1 MSRTP
6 LYRSARPHRSTNGD
20 IAAKVGADLGLVPD
34 AEQQWLLDAI
44 YAEDEPGIP
53 TSSEVVAVAPRQNI
67 KSSTFEIA
75 ALTDL
80 FVFEVE
86 LAVWTAHQF
95 KTSRKSFEDMRRR
108 IKRHPD
114 YASRCFFRDS
124 HGEEAITL
132 HSGPTLEFH
141 ARSGGSGRG
150 FMGVSR
156 ITLDEALYL
165 RPADMGALSPTQVTQ
180 ADAQIRFGSSAGLV
194 GSDVLRGLRA
204 RGRSGDDPSLAY
216 VEYGATY
223 RPCENPN
230 CSHDVGT
237 PGCVLDDRELWWEAN
252 CAMWAGR
259 ITEAAIEKQRNRL
272 TPAEFMREFFSWWED
287 PPHEGGALDFAKW
300 STLADPAAE
309 RGAEQVFAVA
319 TGPDRAWTAVA
330 VAWVR
335 PDGQP
340 QVMLADYRPT
350 TGWVKDRV
358 AELKARWG
366 GRVLVTTAARG
377 LVEDGIEPSQQDQ
390 AQAHNRLSDLLT
402 AGGLRH
408 GNEPAMNT
416 AVRAA
421 RWRPMGDTRVLDRKG
436 SQDISPIDA
445 AALAVHGLTSTST
458 SSSGWVVSV

>member
-1 MSRTP
+1 MSRAP

-194 GSDVLRGLRA
+194 GSEVLRGLRE
-204 RGRSGDDPSLAY
+204 RGRSGSDSSLAY
-216 VEYGATY
+216 VEYGATF
-223 RPCENPN
+223 RPCDSPI
-230 CSHDVGT
+230 CSHDVET
-237 PGCVLDDRELWWEAN
+237 PGCALDDRELWWEAN

-287 PPHEGGALDFAKW
+287 PPNEGGAFDFAAW
-300 STLADPAAE
+300 SALADPAAE
-309 RGAEQVFAVA
+309 RGSSPVFGVA
-319 TGPDRAWTAVA
+319 TARDHSWSAIS
-330 VAWVR
+330 VAWR
-335 PDGQP
+335 RLDGLVH
-340 QVMLADYRPT
+340 VMLADYRPGDEWLET
-350 TGWVKDRV
+350 RV
-358 AELKARWG
+358 NELKSTWG
-366 GRVLVTTAARG
+366 GTVVAGLKGLAGVEKATDAASAHNALAG
-377 LVEDGIEPSQQDQ
+377 LVA
-390 AQAHNRLSDLLT
+390 AQ
-402 AGGLRH
+402 GVRH
-408 GNEPAMNT
+408 GNEPALNT

-421 RWRPMGDTRVLDRKG
+421 KWRPQGDTRVLDRKG

-445 AALAVHGLTSTST
+445 AALAVHGLTASATRPGTFMSF
-458 SSSGWVVSV
+458 